1 MAACNGWW
9 MLGLTLLLG
18 GCGRGDV
25 ERTAIAMTGGD
36 PERAPDLIRKHGC
49 QVCHTIPGVQGA
61 RGKVGP
67 SLEAIASRPYLAG
80 NVPNTAENMIKWIAD
95 PQAIEPNTAM
105 PDVGVTDQ
113 EARDIAAYLYTLR

>member
-1 MAACNGWW
+1 MAARKGWW
-9 MLGLTLLLG
+9 MLGLALLLG

-25 ERTAIAMTGGD
+25 ERTAMAMTGGD
-36 PERAPDLIRKHGC
+36 PERAPQLIRKHGC

-67 SLEAIASRPYLAG
+67 SLETIASRSYLAG
-80 NVPNTAENMIKWIAD
+80 NVPNTPENLIKWIAD

-105 PDVGVTDQ
+105 PDTGVTDQ

>member
-1 MAACNGWW
+1 
-9 MLGLTLLLG
+9 MLGLVLLLG

-36 PERAPDLIRKHGC
+36 PERAPQLIRKHGC

-61 RGKVGP
+61 RGKIGP
-67 SLEAIASRPYLAG
+67 SLAAIASRSYLAG

-95 PQAIEPNTAM
+95 PQAIAPGTAM
-105 PDVGVTDQ
+105 PDVGVSDQ